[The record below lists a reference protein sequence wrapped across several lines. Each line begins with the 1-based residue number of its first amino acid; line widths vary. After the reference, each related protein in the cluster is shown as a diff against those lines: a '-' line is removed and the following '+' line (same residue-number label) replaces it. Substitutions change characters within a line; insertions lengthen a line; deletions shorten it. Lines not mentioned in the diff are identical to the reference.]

1 MGIGMLPVGVAGVI
15 GLCGGG
21 VWPTEGR
28 AEGGT
33 NSLALGF
40 RTNSFAFGLSLDLV
54 TLIGVVEGGGC
65 GTPVAVGPV
74 AAAFAAG
81 AEPVEGV
88 VGAPAPGAATPGG
101 GATVGGVLAGV
112 GVRCS
117 TLSCLFIMLAVGG
130 EAFL

>member
-28 AEGGT
+28 ADGGT

-40 RTNSFAFGLSLDLV
+40 STNSFAFGLSLDLV
-54 TLIGVVEGGGC
+54 TLMGVVEGGGC
-65 GTPVAVGPV
+65 GTPVAVGPAAV
-74 AAAFAAG
+74 A
-81 AEPVEGV
+81 VEGV
-88 VGAPAPGAATPGG
+88 VGPPAPGTPAVGT
-101 GATVGGVLAGV
+101 TVGGVLAGV

>member
-54 TLIGVVEGGGC
+54 TLKLKKNGNGSQKN
-65 GTPVAVGPV
+65 
-74 AAAFAAG
+74 
-81 AEPVEGV
+81 
-88 VGAPAPGAATPGG
+88 ATKNFFREIK
-101 GATVGGVLAGV
+101 LYLIY
-112 GVRCS
+112 RY
-117 TLSCLFIMLAVGG
+117 M
-130 EAFL
+130 

>member
-1 MGIGMLPVGVAGVI
+1 MGIGMLPVGVAGVM

-21 VWPTEGR
+21 VWPTEGL

-54 TLIGVVEGGGC
+54 TLIGVVEGGGGC
-65 GTPVAVGPV
+65 VAGVAPATTGVEGVAGTPVGAEV
-74 AAAFAAG
+74 AGATAAG
-81 AEPVEGV
+81 
-88 VGAPAPGAATPGG
+88 
-101 GATVGGVLAGV
+101 VGGVFAGV